1 MENCHPRIEQAKVE
15 LLEQLYRGE
24 GRDRKGHPS
33 NGLYTGLYQNW
44 IQLNAKAALLNKEP
58 AV

>member
-44 IQLNAKAALLNKEP
+44 TQLNKEP